1 VVSSDFL
8 IVGGGIA
15 GASIGYWLSSY
26 GSVVLLEREEQPGY
40 HSTGRSAALFWEGY
54 GTAQVRALT
63 CASRAFLSSPPDGFS
78 ATPILSPRGALIFAP
93 PQRELALQ
101 QLLDEISGH
110 APNARLVSP
119 ASALERVPV
128 LRPEKVAA
136 AVFEPDAL
144 DIDVHSLHQGYLR
157 GMRANHGRM
166 LMRAEV
172 LSIEREASGW
182 RVDSTSGEL
191 RAAVIINASG
201 AWADVLAGL
210 AGIEPLG
217 LVPKRRSAF
226 TFAPPPGL
234 QIADWP
240 MFISVDEDC
249 YVKPDA
255 AALLGSPAN
264 ADPTHPHDV
273 QAEELD
279 IAIAIDRIQD
289 YSTLTVRRPIRTWA
303 GLRSFVADG
312 DLVGGYEPG
321 ASGFFWVAAQG
332 GYGIQTSAAMGEAC
346 AALAAGRAIPQHI
359 ADFGVNEQMLGPGRL
374 RRAR

>member
-1 VVSSDFL
+1 
-8 IVGGGIA
+8 
-15 GASIGYWLSSY
+15 
-26 GSVVLLEREEQPGY
+26 
-40 HSTGRSAALFWEGY
+40 
-54 GTAQVRALT
+54 
-63 CASRAFLSSPPDGFS
+63 
-78 ATPILSPRGALIFAP
+78 
-93 PQRELALQ
+93 
-101 QLLDEISGH
+101 
-110 APNARLVSP
+110 
-119 ASALERVPV
+119 
-128 LRPEKVAA
+128 
-136 AVFEPDAL
+136 
-144 DIDVHSLHQGYLR
+144 
-157 GMRANHGRM
+157 
-166 LMRAEV
+166 
-172 LSIEREASGW
+172 
-182 RVDSTSGEL
+182 
-191 RAAVIINASG
+191 VIINASG
-201 AWADVLAGL
+201 AWADVRAGL